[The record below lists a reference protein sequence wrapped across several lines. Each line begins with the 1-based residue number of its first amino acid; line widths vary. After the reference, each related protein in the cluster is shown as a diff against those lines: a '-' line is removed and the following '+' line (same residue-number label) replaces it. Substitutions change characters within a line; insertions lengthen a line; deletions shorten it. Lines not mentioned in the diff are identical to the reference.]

1 MTEPIAAD
9 SPLGAATLALIRHER
24 IEAGIGLHPD
34 LEVAF
39 QLRQVE
45 RAKIVLAALAE
56 LPQYVSNAGT
66 PGAVTDGGQP
76 SPRVLTREEATTV
89 ERPPFPAPYRWPE
102 PVLVAVSNVATILP
116 EPQSLPNG
124 DPLEYALARLMIETL
139 YDNGWVLAK
148 VVPAP
153 G

>member
-24 IEAGIGLHPD
+24 MEAGIGLHPD

-39 QLRQVE
+39 QRRQVE
-45 RAKIVLAALAE
+45 RAKVVLAALAE
-56 LPQYVSNAGT
+56 RTKLQ
-66 PGAVTDGGQP
+66 
-76 SPRVLTREEATTV
+76 VLTREEATAV

-102 PVLVAVSNVATILP
+102 PVLVAVSNTAEILP
-116 EPQSLPNG
+116 VSTPPNG

>member
-1 MTEPIAAD
+1 VTEPIAAD

-24 IEAGIGLHPD
+24 MEAGIGLHPD

-45 RAKIVLAALAE
+45 RAKVVLAALAE
-56 LPQYVSNAGT
+56 RTKLQ
-66 PGAVTDGGQP
+66 
-76 SPRVLTREEATTV
+76 VLTREEATTV
-89 ERPPFPAPYRWPE
+89 ERPPFPAPYGWPE

-116 EPQSLPNG
+116 EPRSLPNG

-139 YDNGWVLAK
+139 YDNGWVVAK